1 MAKRF
6 HNGVTIISD
15 NEGKMEIQTKNKT
28 IIVNSEGETV
38 KIEDKISDSVSEPSD
53 GTNYFLEIRPIK
65 GCKNLMSYGEIC
77 VRCNKCGR
85 FYIRIPEAV

>member
-1 MAKRF
+1 MVKTF
-6 HNGVTIISD
+6 HNGVTITID

-38 KIEDKISDSVSEPSD
+38 KIDDKISDSASEPNDDAFYSFD
-53 GTNYFLEIRPIK
+53 ITPIK
-65 GCKNLMSYGEIC
+65 RCKNLMSYGEIC

-85 FYIRIPEAV
+85 FNQ